1 MDGEGLCGGEG
12 GAGRNEKCMCAVRG
26 FLSNFV
32 DPGFPSLKFPQESVG
47 AIIEVLERGKRNFWH
62 HWLRRA
68 EVSYWARYDRYDK
81 YDRGL

>member
-1 MDGEGLCGGEG
+1 MFVTCLLEG
-12 GAGRNEKCMCAVRG
+12 GVEVELVKYFDDWNDSGSAGDLC
-26 FLSNFV
+26 
-32 DPGFPSLKFPQESVG
+32 
-47 AIIEVLERGKRNFWH
+47 KRNFWH